1 MINAT
6 NFKSARI
13 AAGLTQS
20 QLARVTGIA
29 GATIAC
35 YEQGVRTP
43 SGKNLE
49 ILAAALGIRPE
60 VLQVESP
67 ARQIAEENL
76 RAAEAR
82 VNNLRGIDAERAKEL
97 DAEAESLIKEID
109 DAKV

>member
-1 MINAT
+1 MINST

-13 AAGLTQS
+13 AAGLTQG

-35 YEQGVRTP
+35 YEQGVRSP
-43 SGKNLE
+43 SGRNLE
-49 ILAAALGIRPE
+49 ILAAAMGIRPE
-60 VLQVESP
+60 VLQIESP
-67 ARQIAEENL
+67 ARQIAEENV

-82 VNNLRGIDAERAKEL
+82 VDTLRGIDAERAREL

-109 DAKV
+109 NAKI